1 MRRDE
6 HLSLPLSLSLSL
18 SLFQKTEAEP
28 REVKSPIQGHTAR
41 KCPAKRK
48 AESADSHPD
57 SCLRH
62 LTVMSNLHV
71 NLTDHRVPRL
81 NIILAVSVRVF
92 PGEIGI

>member
-1 MRRDE
+1 MSTS
-6 HLSLPLSLSLSL
+6 LSLSPSLSLSL
-18 SLFQKTEAEP
+18 SFKRQKQNPE
-28 REVKSPIQGHTAR
+28 RLIQGHTAR